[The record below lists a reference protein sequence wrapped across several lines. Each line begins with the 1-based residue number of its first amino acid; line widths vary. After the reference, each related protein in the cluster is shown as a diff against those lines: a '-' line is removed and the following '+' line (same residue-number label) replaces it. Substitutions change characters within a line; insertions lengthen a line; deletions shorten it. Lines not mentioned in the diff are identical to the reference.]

1 MIKAVCKHLLL
12 GGIVTGLMASP
23 AAASV
28 VLDFSTGL
36 AGSGGTIKN
45 VGGMIVGHDILIG
58 ALTVV
63 GTSSKDGVYTVDG
76 SGKGGFGLLNF
87 SVPTSGNG
95 GTFTIDGDIPSLG
108 ISTII
113 PLIVSGSFTG
123 ASFNGTFFSGGGT
136 DTEGP
141 SFLTALGLMPGS
153 KFDFF
158 GFSSVVNARS
168 GVVISSDYKNNQVP
182 EPGSLFLL
190 GTGLIGA
197 TSAIRRRR
205 NRNNA

>member
-1 MIKAVCKHLLL
+1 MIKAVVKQLLL
-12 GGIVTGLMASP
+12 GSIMTGLMAAP

-63 GTSSKDGVYTVDG
+63 GTASKDGVYTVDG

-87 SVPTSGNG
+87 AVPASGVG
-95 GTFTIDGDIPSLG
+95 GTFSISGDVPTLG
-108 ISTII
+108 ISSII
-113 PLIVSGSFTG
+113 PLIVSGSFSN
-123 ASFNGTFFSGGGT
+123 AAFNGVFFSGGGS
-136 DTEGP
+136 DTENP
-141 SFLTALGLMPGS
+141 TLLTALGLMAGS

-158 GFSSVVNARS
+158 GFSSVVNAKS
-168 GVVISSDYKNNQVP
+168 GLVISSDYKNNQVP

-197 TSAIRRRR
+197 TSALRRRR